1 MKKFYLAFV
10 IIAIAMAPFTGNSQN
25 LVLNGELELWDDDNN
40 PTSWDKAENIFKE
53 STEIHG
59 GTYSAAHESASST
72 KDFQQNVEGIVGG
85 SQYTISYYYKDN
97 DPMARTRIW
106 SYWLSAGST
115 IPENEEELRPNTYS
129 EDNAEWQHFSTTIT
143 APATADGFRFEVR
156 VYKQDDMTGGRVYYD
171 DFSVEGATTNYPEPS
186 NYPTDFEASVNA
198 LNVTLDWTDA
208 TGDQLPGAYLLLGQK
223 ESSRYFQIPVDG
235 TPVADDL
242 DWSDGQVAVNVS
254 YGNESYTFPGLEGG
268 ATYEFTIYPYTNVG
282 ANIDYKT
289 DGTPPTTSAMV
300 SEINVINEENFND
313 GTLGTWSEYSV
324 VGAQKW
330 YADSYGGDSYAKMS
344 GYDGGAVENE
354 DWLLSPKL
362 SLPTDDAIQ
371 FRFIS
376 AMNYEALPIQLF
388 VSTDYTLG
396 DPNDVEWTE
405 ITDQAIWSAGSWAW
419 TESGDVDLASYGGME
434 ITLGFKYR
442 STTDGAA
449 TWEIDDIIVYSEGG
463 VSVAENET
471 EQLRFYPNP
480 ATNVVNLNSLQSGVI
495 RITNLTG
502 QVVYQSEITTGTTS
516 IDVSTLNRGLYL
528 IQFIGNGNKLVT
540 GKLMVK

>member
-1 MKKFYLAFV
+1 MKKFYLLFV
-10 IIAIAMAPFTGNSQN
+10 IIAIAMVPFTGNSQN
-25 LVLNGELELWDDDNN
+25 LVLNGDLELWDDDTS
-40 PTSWDKAENIFKE
+40 PTNWDKAENIFKE
-53 STEIHG
+53 STEIHNG
-59 GTYSAAHESASST
+59 SYSAAHESASST

-97 DPMARTRIW
+97 DPMARSRIW

-129 EDNAEWQHFSTTIT
+129 VDNPEWQHFSTTIT

-156 VYKQDDMTGGRVYYD
+156 VYKQDDMTGGHVYYD

-198 LNVTLDWTDA
+198 LNVTIDWTDA
-208 TGDQLPGAYLLLGQK
+208 TGDQLPGAYLLLGQTATTR
-223 ESSRYFQIPVDG
+223 SFQTPVDG
-235 TPVADDL
+235 IPVADDL

-289 DGTPPTTSAMV
+289 DGTPPTASAVV

-313 GTLGTWSEYSV
+313 GTLGSWSEYSV
-324 VGAQKW
+324 VGPQKW
-330 YADSYGGDSYAKMS
+330 VPDSFGGDNYAKMS

-354 DWLLSPKL
+354 DWLLSPQL
-362 SLPTDDAIQ
+362 SLPTDG
-371 FRFIS
+371 FITLNFMS
-376 AMNYEALPIQLF
+376 AMNYEALPLQLF
-388 VSTDYTLG
+388 VSPDYTTG
-396 DPNDVEWTE
+396 DPNDVEWTD
-405 ITDQAIWSAGSWAW
+405 ITDQAVWSAGSWAW
-419 TESGDVDLASYGGME
+419 TESGDIDLAAFGGME
-434 ITLGFKYR
+434 VTLGFKYQ

-449 TWEIDDIIVYSEGG
+449 TWEIDDLIVYSEGG
-463 VSVAENET
+463 VGVAENKT

-480 ATNVVNLNSLQSGVI
+480 ATNVVNLNSLQSGAI

-502 QVVYQSEITTGTTS
+502 QLVYQSEITTGTTS
-516 IDVSTLNRGLYL
+516 IDISTLNRGLYL